1 MTAKEK
7 DALKSVDIRTVE
19 KEALADIRE
28 VEVDRSLPLDER
40 KRAYL
45 EAVGNPYA
53 VRVGDMKVRVRFAEN
68 GASFEEA
75 FENMLRNV

>member
-1 MTAKEK
+1 M
-7 DALKSVDIRTVE
+7 DALKSVDIRTMG
-19 KEALADIRE
+19 KEELADIRE

-40 KRAYL
+40 KKAYL

-53 VRVGDMKVRVRFAEN
+53 VRVGDMKVSVRFAEN
-68 GASFEEA
+68 GASFEEV

>member
-1 MTAKEK
+1 MTAKEM
-7 DALKSVDIRTVE
+7 DALKDVDIRTVG

-40 KRAYL
+40 KKAYL